1 MNDIINRCA
10 QAEDKPA
17 VRTFYMEVCRHQV
30 YDEYG
35 PSWHWGKYP
44 TQDGL
49 AEAVDQQQFLLS
61 LKDDRI
67 MAACQLTVGN
77 DPIYL
82 PFAWPTPI
90 KDDKEIAIIHLYAVH
105 PDFRGQGLS
114 AVLLNYAKEAAK
126 QLGCKVIRMDCKSGN
141 LPARKLYE
149 RNGFNYFAT
158 AKVRY
163 KDTGPTSCDLLE
175 YVLK

>member
-1 MNDIINRCA
+1 MSNIINRCA

-61 LKDDRI
+61 LKDNRI

-90 KDDKEIAIIHLYAVH
+90 KDD
-105 PDFRGQGLS
+105 
-114 AVLLNYAKEAAK
+114 KEAAK

>member
-1 MNDIINRCA
+1 MSDIINRYA
-10 QAEDKPA
+10 KAEDMPA
-17 VRTFYMEVCRHQV
+17 LRTFYLEVCRHQV
-30 YDEYG
+30 YDDY
-35 PSWHWGKYP
+35 SANWHWGKYP
-44 TQDGL
+44 TQEGISQAL
-49 AEAVDQQQFLLS
+49 DQHQFLLT

-67 MAACQLTVGN
+67 LAACQLTVGN
-77 DPIYL
+77 DPLYL
-82 PFAWPTPI
+82 PFAWPTPV
-90 KDDKEIAIIHLYAVH
+90 KDDKDIAVIHLYAVH

-114 AVLLNYAKEAAK
+114 AILLTYAKEEAK
-126 QLGCKVIRMDCKSGN
+126 KLGCKVIRMDCLSGN